1 MITMRL
7 HTIFILLDIRQR
19 KKVVQ
24 EHLRSKTIVIEG
36 EEIVGT
42 SLIQMLLSNFA
53 KFVQVQLRPMSLNSV
68 LGKNHKITV
77 EQLMLPF
84 FFEEFETFIRAV

>member
-1 MITMRL
+1 MSGTDHYRFQIN
-7 HTIFILLDIRQR
+7 FPFSD
-19 KKVVQ
+19 
-24 EHLRSKTIVIEG
+24 SIVEF
-36 EEIVGT
+36 
-42 SLIQMLLSNFA
+42 MLLSNSV